1 MVVRRFT
8 PALLPVL
15 AAITE
20 GGIGT
25 VHLDIRFEYRT
36 NNMWAIADVTYR
48 GHGVIGTG
56 HYGNP
61 LERIVDR
68 AALALKFGEATLRI
82 RTEHD
87 NGVTTTFQT
96 LHFSPDGAETV
107 QASSVLEPLPF

>member
-1 MVVRRFT
+1 MLRHFT
-8 PALLPVL
+8 PALLPIV
-15 AAITE
+15 AAVTD

-25 VHLDIRFEYRT
+25 VNLDIRFEHRGSDT
-36 NNMWAIADVTYR
+36 WAIADVTYC
-48 GHGVIGTG
+48 GYGVIGTG

-61 LERIVDR
+61 LDRIVDL
-68 AALALKFGEATLRI
+68 ANLALKFGEATLRI

-96 LHFSPDGAETV
+96 LTFSPAGVEAV